1 MTKIS
6 GAKDTNSLERRATCF
21 LTDCHS
27 ITLLVLTQ
35 RGFLLIKSFPF
46 TLLWNLVI
54 YQKKTFYLTVLLMI
68 LVYCHIDSQAQ
79 ISGANVPH
87 C

>member
-27 ITLLVLTQ
+27 ITLLTQ

-54 YQKKTFYLTVLLMI
+54 YQKDILFNSPINDFSLL
-68 LVYCHIDSQAQ
+68 
-79 ISGANVPH
+79 PH
-87 C
+87 